1 LESIMRRFAWIV
13 TLPLIAIVALFAVDN
28 RQSVELEL
36 WPLPWGVPAV
46 PLFLL
51 TLLLVLFGFVLGVL
65 VMWFTG
71 AKQRRQIRNV
81 KRDLDDARME
91 LHTLRRQPPVARSAG
106 TALATTQ
113 TRLPPAA

>member
-1 LESIMRRFAWIV
+1 MHRFAWIV

-28 RQSVELEL
+28 RQAVELDL
-36 WPLPWGVPAV
+36 WPLPWALPPV

-65 VMWFTG
+65 VMWFSG
-71 AKQRRQIRNV
+71 AKRRRHLRQTR
-81 KRDLDDARME
+81 RELDEAKLE
-91 LHTLRRQPPVARSAG
+91 LHTLRRQPPQPRNTG

>member
-1 LESIMRRFAWIV
+1 MRRFAWIV

-28 RQSVELEL
+28 RQAIELDL
-36 WPLPWGVPAV
+36 WPLPWALPPV

-51 TLLLVLFGFVLGVL
+51 TLLLVLFGFLLGVL

-71 AKQRRQIRNV
+71 AKHRRNSRQTR
-81 KRDLDDARME
+81 RELDEAKME
-91 LHTLRRQPPVARSAG
+91 LHTLRRQPAPPRG

>member
-1 LESIMRRFAWIV
+1 MRRFAWIV

-28 RQSVELEL
+28 RQAIELDL
-36 WPLPWGVPAV
+36 WPLPWALPPV

-51 TLLLVLFGFVLGVL
+51 TLLLMLFGFVLGVL

-71 AKQRRQIRNV
+71 AKHRRHLRQTR
-81 KRDLDDARME
+81 RELDEARME
-91 LHTLRRQPPVARSAG
+91 LHTSRRQGPQPRG

>member
-1 LESIMRRFAWIV
+1 MRRFAWIV
-13 TLPLIAIVALFAVDN
+13 TLPIIAIVALFAVDN
-28 RQSVELEL
+28 RQAIELNL
-36 WPLPWGVPAV
+36 WPLPWALPPV

-51 TLLLVLFGFVLGVL
+51 TLLLILFGFVLGVL

-71 AKQRRQIRNV
+71 NRQRRQLRQAR
-81 KRDLDDARME
+81 RDLDEARME
-91 LHTLRRQPPVARSAG
+91 LHSLRRQAPQARGTG

>member
-1 LESIMRRFAWIV
+1 MRRFAWIV
-13 TLPLIAIVALFAVDN
+13 TLPIIAIVALFAVDN
-28 RQSVELEL
+28 RQAIELNL
-36 WPLPWGVPAV
+36 WPLPWALPPV

-51 TLLLVLFGFVLGVL
+51 TLLLILFGFVFGVL

-71 AKQRRQIRNV
+71 ARQRRQLRQA
-81 KRDLDDARME
+81 KRDLDEARME
-91 LHTLRRQPPVARSAG
+91 LHTLRRQAPPRTTGTG

>member
-1 LESIMRRFAWIV
+1 
-13 TLPLIAIVALFAVDN
+13 
-28 RQSVELEL
+28 
-36 WPLPWGVPAV
+36 V

-51 TLLLVLFGFVLGVL
+51 TLLLILFGFVLGVL

-71 AKQRRQIRNV
+71 NRQRRQLRQAR
-81 KRDLDDARME
+81 RDLDEARME
-91 LHTLRRQPPVARSAG
+91 LHSLRRQAPQARGTG